1 MTTIIIE
8 RGGRTVQAVIPND
21 LSDRMADRL
30 SEWRIAALSG
40 MTTPE
45 TYERADEVA
54 AIIAA
59 LRGEDSP
66 Q

>member
-1 MTTIIIE
+1 
-8 RGGRTVQAVIPND
+8 
-21 LSDRMADRL
+21 MADRL